1 MALIVEDGTIV
12 AGAES
17 YISVANAD
25 TYLANYGKDAV
36 WTAKTTLEKEILL
49 RSSRLY
55 MDTKFNWKG
64 TQATS
69 GHSTIW
75 PRSGVYIED
84 NLVDSDSIPA
94 DVSNSN
100 AILAAESTSSD
111 LYRNI
116 DNGSTGQLIKG
127 TEDAVGPLKS
137 KVEYF
142 DSPTST
148 GSQVAFTEVNSIL
161 KPYTIGGGR
170 QLERS

>member
-1 MALIVEDGTIV
+1 MSLIVEDGTTVSGAAAYITV
-12 AGAES
+12 AD
-17 YISVANAD
+17 AD
-25 TYLANYGKDAV
+25 AYLASYGKDAV
-36 WTAKTTLEKEILL
+36 WSTKSVNEKEILL

-55 MDTKFNWKG
+55 MDTKYTWKG
-64 TQATS
+64 TQATG

-84 NLVDSDSIPA
+84 NLISSVTIPA
-94 DVSNSN
+94 DISNSN
-100 AILAAESTSSD
+100 ALLAADAASSD

-116 DNGSTGQLIKG
+116 DNGSTGQLIQS

-137 KVEYF
+137 SISYF
-142 DSPTST
+142 DSPTSNGT
-148 GSQVAFTEVNSIL
+148 QIAFTEVNSIL